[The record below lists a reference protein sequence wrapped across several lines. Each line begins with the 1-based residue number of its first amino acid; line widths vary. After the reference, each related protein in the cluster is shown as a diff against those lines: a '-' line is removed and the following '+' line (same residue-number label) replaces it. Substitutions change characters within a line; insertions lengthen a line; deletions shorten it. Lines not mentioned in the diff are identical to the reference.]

1 MFRKGSDNMN
11 RRILTALILNILV
24 VIATTAITVSYYF
37 HSNNPL
43 VETGLD
49 SYKFFTTDSNILA
62 AISALVMIPYEIGI
76 LRGKRDKLPHAAVVL
91 KFVGMVAV
99 MLTFLT
105 VIFLLLPVY
114 DAGFLLLGTAFH
126 MHLAGPLAALFTFVF
141 LETDSEITLPE
152 SLLALLPTV
161 IYGSVYT
168 TEVLIIGAEN
178 GGWVDFYTL
187 NRGGYWY
194 VSIIMML
201 AATYMIGFVTRLA
214 HNKISKTR
222 SKNNA

>member
-114 DAGFLLLGTAFH
+114 DAGFLLLVGRRGRIKDGFRLYVSSL
-126 MHLAGPLAALFTFVF
+126 HLRRSLPPP
-141 LETDSEITLPE
+141 TLPGTGRRT
-152 SLLALLPTV
+152 LLPW
-161 IYGSVYT
+161 
-168 TEVLIIGAEN
+168 EII
-178 GGWVDFYTL
+178 
-187 NRGGYWY
+187 
-194 VSIIMML
+194 
-201 AATYMIGFVTRLA
+201 
-214 HNKISKTR
+214 
-222 SKNNA
+222 

>member
-1 MFRKGSDNMN
+1 MN

-76 LRGKRDKLPHAAVVL
+76 LRGKRDKLPHAAVVF

-126 MHLAGPLAALFTFVF
+126 MHLAGPLIALVTFLF
-141 LETDSEITLPE
+141 LETDSKIRFPE
-152 SLLALLPTV
+152 TFLAV
-161 IYGSVYT
+161 IPSAVYGAVYL
-168 TEVLIIGAEN
+168 TEVVIIGEQN
-178 GGWVDFYTL
+178 GGWMDFYTF

-194 VSIIMML
+194 ITSVVIIGI
-201 AATYMIGFVTRLA
+201 TYLIALVTRII
-214 HNKISKTR
+214 HNKMVRDR
-222 SKNNA
+222 SRAQ